1 MSAAERLLSALIA
14 LCAAAG
20 LACHLCASDR
30 AARRATFLYY
40 TNLSNLLFGAYHAL
54 RLALSFFPESGAARA
69 LGAPGTELGAAA
81 CIAVTGI
88 LYWVA
93 LAPGA
98 KRRGETLA
106 AGRAAN
112 LLLHSAVPALGVLWW
127 VLFADKCVSLAD
139 ALWWLTV
146 PAAYC
151 AFILVRARNRGAF
164 PGRSSAYPYHFMNPD
179 RLGAARFARNL
190 ALIAAGFAALGLAFF
205 ALARALG

>member
-20 LACHLCASDR
+20 LACHLRASDR
-30 AARRATFLYY
+30 AARRAMFLYY

-54 RLALSFFPESGAARA
+54 RLALSFCPENAAARA
-69 LGAPGTELGAAA
+69 LDAPGAQLGAAA

-112 LLLHSAVPALGVLWW
+112 FLLHSAVPALGVLWW
-127 VLFADKCVSLAD
+127 ALFADRGASLAD
-139 ALWWLTV
+139 ALRWMAV

-151 AFILVRARNRGAF
+151 AFLLVRARNRGPF
-164 PGRSSAYPYHFMNPD
+164 PGRSSAYPYHFLNLD
-179 RLGAARFARNL
+179 RLGPARFARNI
-190 ALIAAGFAALGLAFF
+190 ALLAAGFAALGLAFF